1 MSRICA
7 MLTLLTE
14 GGEIMATSPDQA
26 RAPMWPAI
34 IFLLWTLIGVAAFV
48 MQSSADLET
57 LAKTDPHQARIWAEM
72 PAWAWAAYGLAV
84 GAGLAGA
91 LALILRRGSAVWL
104 SALCLIA
111 VIVQFCYTFFLTDLL
126 AVRGWS
132 TMAFPAFIIVM
143 ALAQTLYA
151 RSLQAK
157 GVLR

>member
-1 MSRICA
+1 
-7 MLTLLTE
+7 
-14 GGEIMATSPDQA
+14 MASSPNQA
-26 RAPMWPAI
+26 PAPIWPAI
-34 IFLLWTLIGVAAFV
+34 IFLLWTLMGVAAFV
-48 MQSSADLET
+48 MQSTADLEA
-57 LAKTDPHQARIWAEM
+57 LAKTDAYQAKIWSEM
-72 PAWAWAAYGLAV
+72 PVWAWIAYGLAV

-91 LALILRRGSAVWL
+91 LALILRRSSAVWL